1 MIMNNF
7 RLSVALPVALA
18 TAAATLGLAFGA
30 AAQTPAAPATS
41 SVQGLPKVVGA
52 ARHPRLIPSM
62 FVLNARSAKLQDKK
76 LILEGVAP
84 SVIVF
89 ADRPVRAAG
98 HAMLP
103 HVLEEWTLNAPNS
116 FAKDPPN
123 ATVSVLNKAKA
134 SVVDAVVT
142 LKSPKLEGDK
152 LTFDVDVLEGDLA
165 GADGG
170 ASVFMDIVNLPV
182 PRNSSHRA
190 AWYSGSTTS
199 R

>member
-1 MIMNNF
+1 MHSI
-7 RLSVALPVALA
+7 RLSLAFA
-18 TAAATLGLAFGA
+18 TAVATLGLAFSA
-30 AAQTPAAPATS
+30 AAQTQPATPATS

-62 FVLNARSAKLQDKK
+62 FVLNARGAKLQDNK
-76 LILEGVAP
+76 LVLEGIAP

-89 ADRPVRAAG
+89 ADRPVRSAG
-98 HAMLP
+98 HAMLA
-103 HVLEEWTLNAPNS
+103 HVLEEWTAKAPNS

-152 LTFDVDVLEGDLA
+152 LTFDVEVLEGDLA

-170 ASVFMDIVNLPV
+170 ASVFMDLINLPV
-182 PRNSSHRA
+182 PRHSSHRA
-190 AWYSGSTTS
+190 AWYAGSEST

>member
-1 MIMNNF
+1 MQTF
-7 RLSVALPVALA
+7 RLSVAL
-18 TAAATLGLAFGA
+18 AAAATTLGLAFGA
-30 AAQTPAAPATS
+30 AAQTQPAAPAAS

-62 FVLNARSAKLQDKK
+62 FVLNARAARLQDNK

-89 ADRPVRAAG
+89 ADRPVRSAG
-98 HAMLP
+98 HAMLS
-103 HVLEEWTLNAPNS
+103 HVLEEWTLKAPNS
-116 FAKDPPN
+116 FATDPPN

-142 LKSPKLEGDK
+142 LKSPKLEGDR

-170 ASVFMDIVNLPV
+170 ASVFMDLVNLPV
-182 PRNSSHRA
+182 PRHSSHRA
-190 AWYSGSTTS
+190 AWYAGSDST

>member
-1 MIMNNF
+1 MIMQTF
-7 RLSVALPVALA
+7 RLSVALA

-30 AAQTPAAPATS
+30 AAQSQPAAPVPS

-62 FVLNARSAKLQDKK
+62 FVLNARGAKLQDNK
-76 LILEGVAP
+76 LILEGIAP

-89 ADRPVRAAG
+89 ADRPVRSAG
-98 HAMLP
+98 HAMLA
-103 HVLEEWTLNAPNS
+103 HVLEEWTLKAPNS

-142 LKSPKLEGDK
+142 LKSPKLEGDR

-170 ASVFMDIVNLPV
+170 ASVFMDLVNLPV
-182 PRNSSHRA
+182 PRHSSHRA
-190 AWYSGSTTS
+190 AWYAGADST

>member
-1 MIMNNF
+1 MKTF
-7 RLSVALPVALA
+7 RLSVALA
-18 TAAATLGLAFGA
+18 TAAATLGLALGA
-30 AAQTPAAPATS
+30 AAQTQPAAPATA
-41 SVQGLPKVVGA
+41 SVQGQPKVVGA

-62 FVLNARSAKLQDKK
+62 FVLNARSAQLQDNK
-76 LILEGVAP
+76 LILEGIAP

-89 ADRPVRAAG
+89 ADRPVRSAG
-98 HAMLP
+98 HAMLA
-103 HVLEEWTLNAPNS
+103 HVLEEWTAKAPNS

-123 ATVSVLNKAKA
+123 ATVSVLNKEKA

-152 LTFDVDVLEGDLA
+152 LTFDVDVLEGNLA

-170 ASVFMDIVNLPV
+170 ASVFMDLINLPV
-182 PRNSSHRA
+182 PRYSSHRA
-190 AWYSGSTTS
+190 AWYAGSDTT

>member
-1 MIMNNF
+1 MNSF
-7 RLSVALPVALA
+7 RLSVALA

-30 AAQTPAAPATS
+30 AAQTAPAAPAATP

-52 ARHPRLIPSM
+52 TRHPRLIPSM
-62 FVLNARSAKLQDKK
+62 FVLNARGAKLQDNK
-76 LILEGVAP
+76 LILEGIAP

-89 ADRPVRAAG
+89 ADRPVRSAG

-103 HVLEEWTLNAPNS
+103 HVLEEWTLKAPNS

-170 ASVFMDIVNLPV
+170 ASVFMDLVNLPV
-182 PRNSSHRA
+182 PRHSSHRA
-190 AWYSGSTTS
+190 AWYAGSAES

>member
-1 MIMNNF
+1 MNRF
-7 RLSVALPVALA
+7 RLFVALPISLA

-30 AAQTPAAPATS
+30 AAQTAPATP

-62 FVLNARSAKLQDKK
+62 FVLNARAAKLQDNK
-76 LILEGVAP
+76 LILEGIAP

-89 ADRPVRAAG
+89 ADRPVRSAG

-103 HVLEEWTLNAPNS
+103 HVLEEWTLKAPNS

-123 ATVSVLNKAKA
+123 ATISVLNKAKA

-142 LKSPKLEGDK
+142 LKSPKLEGDR

-165 GADGG
+165 GGDGG
-170 ASVFMDIVNLPV
+170 ASVFMDLVNLPA
-182 PRNSSHRA
+182 RHHSSHRS
-190 AWYSGSTTS
+190 AWYAGSDS
-199 R
+199 AR

>member
-1 MIMNNF
+1 MKIF
-7 RLSVALPVALA
+7 RLPVALA

-30 AAQTPAAPATS
+30 AAQTQPAAPAS
-41 SVQGLPKVVGA
+41 ASVQGLPKVVGA

-62 FVLNARSAKLQDKK
+62 FVLNARSAKLQDNK
-76 LILEGVAP
+76 LILEGIAP

-89 ADRPVRAAG
+89 ADRPVRSAG
-98 HAMLP
+98 HAMLA
-103 HVLEEWTLNAPNS
+103 HVLEEWTAKAPNS

-142 LKSPKLEGDK
+142 LKSPKLDGDK

-170 ASVFMDIVNLPV
+170 ASVFMDLINLPV
-182 PRNSSHRA
+182 PRHSSHRA
-190 AWYSGSTTS
+190 AWYAGSDS
-199 R
+199 AR

>member
-1 MIMNNF
+1 VKNMNSF
-7 RLSVALPVALA
+7 RLSVALA

-30 AAQTPAAPATS
+30 AAQTPPAAPA
-41 SVQGLPKVVGA
+41 VQGLPKVVGA
-52 ARHPRLIPSM
+52 SQHPRLIPSM

-89 ADRPVRAAG
+89 ADRPVRSAG

-152 LTFDVDVLEGDLA
+152 LTFDVEVLEGDLA

-170 ASVFMDIVNLPV
+170 ASVFMDLVNLPV
-182 PRNSSHRA
+182 TRRSSNRA
-190 AWYSGSTTS
+190 AWYAGAAPA

>member
-1 MIMNNF
+1 MKTF
-7 RLSVALPVALA
+7 RFSAAFA

-30 AAQTPAAPATS
+30 AAQTQPAAPTSS

-62 FVLNARSAKLQDKK
+62 FVLNARGAKLQDNK
-76 LILEGVAP
+76 LILEGIAP

-89 ADRPVRAAG
+89 ADRPVRSAG
-98 HAMLP
+98 HAMLA
-103 HVLEEWTLNAPNS
+103 HVLEEWTLKAPNS

-142 LKSPKLEGDK
+142 LKSPRLEGDR

-170 ASVFMDIVNLPV
+170 ASVFMDLVNLPARHHS
-182 PRNSSHRA
+182 PHRA
-190 AWYSGSTTS
+190 AWYAGADST

>member
-1 MIMNNF
+1 MNSF
-7 RLSVALPVALA
+7 RLSVALA

-30 AAQTPAAPATS
+30 AAQTPTAPAAPATS
-41 SVQGLPKVVGA
+41 SVQGSPKVVGA

-62 FVLNARSAKLQDKK
+62 FVLNARSARLQDNK
-76 LILEGVAP
+76 LILEGIAP

-89 ADRPVRAAG
+89 ADRPVRSAG

-103 HVLEEWTLNAPNS
+103 HVLEEWALKAPNS

-170 ASVFMDIVNLPV
+170 ASVFMDLVNLPV
-182 PRNSSHRA
+182 PRHSSHRA
-190 AWYSGSTTS
+190 AWYAGSATA

>member
-1 MIMNNF
+1 MTSF
-7 RLSVALPVALA
+7 RLPVALA
-18 TAAATLGLAFGA
+18 TAAAMLGLAFGA
-30 AAQTPAAPATS
+30 SAQTAPATP

-62 FVLNARSAKLQDKK
+62 FVLNARGAKLQDNK
-76 LILEGVAP
+76 LILEGIAP

-89 ADRPVRAAG
+89 ADRPVRSAG
-98 HAMLP
+98 HAMLA
-103 HVLEEWTLNAPNS
+103 HVLEEWTLKAPNS

-134 SVVDAVVT
+134 SVVDVVVT

-152 LTFDVDVLEGDLA
+152 LIFDVDVLEGDLS

-170 ASVFMDIVNLPV
+170 ASVFMDLINLPA
-182 PRNSSHRA
+182 RHHSSHRA
-190 AWYSGSTTS
+190 AWYAGSEST

>member
-1 MIMNNF
+1 MIMHNF
-7 RLSVALPVALA
+7 RLSVALA

-30 AAQTPAAPATS
+30 AAQTQPAAPAAAS

-62 FVLNARSAKLQDKK
+62 FVLNARGAKLQDNK
-76 LILEGVAP
+76 LILEGIAP

-89 ADRPVRAAG
+89 ADRPVRSAG
-98 HAMLP
+98 HAMLA
-103 HVLEEWTLNAPNS
+103 HVLEEWTSKAPNS

-142 LKSPKLEGDK
+142 LKSPKLEGDR
-152 LTFDVDVLEGDLA
+152 LTFDIDVLEGDLA

-170 ASVFMDIVNLPV
+170 ASVFMDIVNLPA
-182 PRNSSHRA
+182 RHHSSHRA
-190 AWYSGSTTS
+190 AWYAGADGT

>member
-1 MIMNNF
+1 MKTF
-7 RLSVALPVALA
+7 RLAL
-18 TAAATLGLAFGA
+18 GA
-30 AAQTPAAPATS
+30 AAQTQPAAPATA
-41 SVQGLPKVVGA
+41 SVQGQPKVVGA

-62 FVLNARSAKLQDKK
+62 FVLNARSAKLQDNK
-76 LILEGVAP
+76 LILEGIAP

-89 ADRPVRAAG
+89 ADRPVRSAG
-98 HAMLP
+98 HAMLA
-103 HVLEEWTLNAPNS
+103 HVLEEWTAKAPNS

-123 ATVSVLNKAKA
+123 ATVSVLNKEKA

-152 LTFDVDVLEGDLA
+152 LTFDVDVLEGNLA

-170 ASVFMDIVNLPV
+170 ASVFMDLINLPV
-182 PRNSSHRA
+182 PRYSSHRA
-190 AWYSGSTTS
+190 AWYAGSDTT

>member
-1 MIMNNF
+1 
-7 RLSVALPVALA
+7 
-18 TAAATLGLAFGA
+18 
-30 AAQTPAAPATS
+30 
-41 SVQGLPKVVGA
+41 VQGLPKVVGA

-62 FVLNARSAKLQDKK
+62 FVLNARGAKLQDNK
-76 LILEGVAP
+76 LILEGIAP

-89 ADRPVRAAG
+89 ADRPVRSAG
-98 HAMLP
+98 HAMLA
-103 HVLEEWTLNAPNS
+103 HVLEEWTLKAPNS

-142 LKSPKLEGDK
+142 LKSPKLEGDR

-170 ASVFMDIVNLPV
+170 ASVFMDLVNLPV
-182 PRNSSHRA
+182 PRHSSHRA
-190 AWYSGSTTS
+190 AWYAGADST

>member
-1 MIMNNF
+1 MQSF
-7 RLSVALPVALA
+7 RLSVALA
-18 TAAATLGLAFGA
+18 TAAATLSLAFGA
-30 AAQTPAAPATS
+30 AAQTQPAAPAAS

-62 FVLNARSAKLQDKK
+62 FVLNARGAKLQDNK
-76 LILEGVAP
+76 LILDGIAP

-89 ADRPVRAAG
+89 ADRPVRSAG
-98 HAMLP
+98 HAMLA
-103 HVLEEWTLNAPNS
+103 HVLEEWTLKAPNS

-152 LTFDVDVLEGDLA
+152 LTFEVDVLEGDLA

-170 ASVFMDIVNLPV
+170 ASVFMDLINLPV
-182 PRNSSHRA
+182 PRHSSHRA
-190 AWYSGSTTS
+190 AWYAGSDS
-199 R
+199 AR

>member
-1 MIMNNF
+1 
-7 RLSVALPVALA
+7 
-18 TAAATLGLAFGA
+18 
-30 AAQTPAAPATS
+30 
-41 SVQGLPKVVGA
+41 
-52 ARHPRLIPSM
+52 M
-62 FVLNARSAKLQDKK
+62 FVLNARGAKLQDNK
-76 LILEGVAP
+76 LILEGIAP

-89 ADRPVRAAG
+89 ADRPVRSAG

-103 HVLEEWTLNAPNS
+103 HVLEEWTLKAPNS

-123 ATVSVLNKAKA
+123 ATVSVLNKSKA

-142 LKSPKLEGDK
+142 LKSPKLEGDR

-170 ASVFMDIVNLPV
+170 ASVFMDLVNLPV
-182 PRNSSHRA
+182 PRHSSHRA
-190 AWYSGSTTS
+190 AWYAGSEGT

>member
-1 MIMNNF
+1 MKTF
-7 RLSVALPVALA
+7 RLSIAFA

-30 AAQTPAAPATS
+30 AAQTQPAAPTAS
-41 SVQGLPKVVGA
+41 SVQGQPKVVGA

-62 FVLNARSAKLQDKK
+62 FVLNARSAKLQDNK
-76 LILEGVAP
+76 LILEGIAP

-89 ADRPVRAAG
+89 ADRPVRSAG

-103 HVLEEWTLNAPNS
+103 HVLEEWTLKAPNS

-123 ATVSVLNKAKA
+123 ATVSVLNKSKA

-152 LTFDVDVLEGDLA
+152 LTFDVDVLEGDLT

-170 ASVFMDIVNLPV
+170 ASVFMDLVNLPV
-182 PRNSSHRA
+182 PRHSSHRA
-190 AWYSGSTTS
+190 AWYAGSDST

>member
-1 MIMNNF
+1 MKTF
-7 RLSVALPVALA
+7 RLSVALA

-30 AAQTPAAPATS
+30 AAQTRPATPANS
-41 SVQGLPKVVGA
+41 SVQGPPKVVGA

-62 FVLNARSAKLQDKK
+62 FVLNARGAKLQDNK
-76 LILEGVAP
+76 LILDGIAP

-89 ADRPVRAAG
+89 ADRPVRSAG

-134 SVVDAVVT
+134 SVVDVVVT
-142 LKSPKLEGDK
+142 LKSPKLEGDR

-170 ASVFMDIVNLPV
+170 ASVFMDLVNLPA
-182 PRNSSHRA
+182 RHHSSHRA
-190 AWYSGSTTS
+190 AWYAGADST

>member
-1 MIMNNF
+1 MTMTPL
-7 RLSVALPVALA
+7 RLSAALS
-18 TAAATLGLAFGA
+18 AAAVVLGFAISSG
-30 AAQTPAAPATS
+30 AQTPPTQS
-41 SVQGLPKVVGA
+41 TVQGLPKVVGA
-52 ARHPRLIPSM
+52 ARHPRVVPSM
-62 FVLNARSAKLQDKK
+62 FVLNARGARLQDSK
-76 LILEGVAP
+76 LILDGVAP

-89 ADRPVRAAG
+89 ADRPVRSAG
-98 HAMLP
+98 HIMLA
-103 HVLEEWTLNAPNS
+103 HVLEEWSSRAPGS

-123 ATVSVLNKAKA
+123 ATVSVLNKAKS

-182 PRNSSHRA
+182 PRHSSHRG
-190 AWYSGSTTS
+190 AWYSGSN
-199 R
+199 